1 MNPYFLYNKGKDAKG
16 GYIMFKHEMHSLNRN
31 TIIKIA
37 AILCC
42 IIFGGIFYII
52 NNMPTKE
59 ESIIVKAG
67 ANIKEYKWT
76 KKIIEKGTTVNATYL
91 WPDETNPAFTG
102 IYRNG
107 KLLSD
112 EKMVTISSGNVYHFR
127 GLSDKSILY
136 TEVYVGTGTKLDIAS
151 GKSGTWYKL
160 LPSNIRA
167 TFESDGW
174 TWQIG
179 WEYTGRAY
187 LDIDNKRVMIKEND
201 ETAVLYGIGL
211 YLDNKYNYSNDAS
224 FLQEE
229 TNFTNKFGNT
239 ENIFASALEYYYMKG
254 GELQSTCPNIYSKI
268 ISIISKHDDKPI
280 QSQNDIKPK
289 KKQKTESNTVSENV
303 VTANEPILMND
314 LLGYTNEQRKQNG
327 LSAITWDK
335 ANNDNVKIRAKE
347 LTKSLS
353 QTRPDGTDAF
363 SAYTKS
369 VKCEIRIKDM
379 NTSKDIFDNAKDYFL
394 KKNLKSMN
402 CAIYENTGIL
412 IFTW

>member
-1 MNPYFLYNKGKDAKG
+1 MNRD
-16 GYIMFKHEMHSLNRN
+16 IR
-31 TIIKIA
+31 IKITS
-37 AILCC
+37 ILVCC
-42 IIFGGIFYII
+42 IVLSGMFCMI
-52 NNMPTKE
+52 NSIPTKE
-59 ESIIVKAG
+59 EPIVVKAG
-67 ANIKEYKWT
+67 NDVKEYKWT
-76 KKIIEKGTTVNATYL
+76 KKVIEEGTTVNAAYL
-91 WPDETNPAFTG
+91 WPDEANPAFTG

-239 ENIFASALEYYYMKG
+239 ENIFASALEYYYTKG
-254 GELQSTCPNIYSKI
+254 GELQSTCPNMYSVI
-268 ISIISKHDDKPI
+268 TSVISKFGNKPV
-280 QSQNDIKPK
+280 QSQNGVKPK
-289 KKQKTESNTVSENV
+289 KKQKTKSNTEPENIA
-303 VTANEPILMND
+303 TLNEPILMND
-314 LLGYTNEQRKQNG
+314 LLEYVNEQRKQSG
-327 LSAITWDK
+327 LSTITWDK
-335 ANNDNVKIRAKE
+335 ANNDNVKTRVKE

-363 SAYTKS
+363 SAYTKT
-369 VKCEIRIKDM
+369 VKCEIRMKDI
-379 NTSKDIFDNAKDYFL
+379 NTSKDTFDNAKSYFL
-394 KKNLKSMN
+394 KKNLKSIN
-402 CAIYENTGIL
+402 CAVYENIGVL